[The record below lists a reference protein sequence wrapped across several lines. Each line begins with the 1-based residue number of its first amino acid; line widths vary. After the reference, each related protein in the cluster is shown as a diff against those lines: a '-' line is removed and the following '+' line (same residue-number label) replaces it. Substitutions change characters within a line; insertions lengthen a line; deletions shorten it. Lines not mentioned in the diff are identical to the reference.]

1 MTEFAPHYA
10 EAKSAGWWSGKRLAE
25 KERRKEKPNWL
36 VGVVARD
43 IVIREGRVGFRRDV
57 GDASHPPTIFKHV
70 FDEYSSSI
78 ISNLFDNNKS
88 YALSTRN
95 TAENVRTKCIIFGKH
110 SDLGAKIFKQNL
122 PKNYSKSAKMAT
134 TVFKFSKIFRESMPP
149 EPPKAFLFSVCFK
162 MILHEKNTLENMAN
176 LGVPPPP

>member
-36 VGVVARD
+36 LGVVARD

-70 FDEYSSSI
+70 FAEYSSSI

-95 TAENVRTKCIIFGKH
+95 TVENVRTKCIIFGKH
-110 SDLGAKIFKQNL
+110 SDFGAKILN
-122 PKNYSKSAKMAT
+122 
-134 TVFKFSKIFRESMPP
+134 KICL
-149 EPPKAFLFSVCFK
+149 KIIQKVLK
-162 MILHEKNTLENMAN
+162 
-176 LGVPPPP
+176 